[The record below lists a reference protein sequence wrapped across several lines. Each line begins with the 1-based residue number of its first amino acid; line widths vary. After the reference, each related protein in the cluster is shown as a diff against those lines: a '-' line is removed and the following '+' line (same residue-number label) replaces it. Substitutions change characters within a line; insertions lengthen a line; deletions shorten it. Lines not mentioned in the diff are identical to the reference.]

1 MADIKHLLAA
11 TDFSAPAHHAVERA
25 ALVVQE
31 AGASL
36 DLLHVANLA
45 PLERLRQLMMES
57 PQDLQAQVLDA
68 ARLQM
73 QSLVQSLLAQYG
85 VNAAS
90 HVVTGTLLTELTN
103 TTAALATDMMVCGAR
118 GESFMRNLLLGST
131 AARMLS
137 TTKCPILV
145 VKQAVHEVY
154 RRILVPVDF
163 SAYSLR
169 SIALARAIAPR
180 AKIVLLHSFEVPFEG
195 KLRYASVDEAT
206 IKHYRVIAHQ
216 EATQKLLALSE
227 SAGLAA
233 GAAQLLVL
241 QGDPVVRIVE
251 QEQERSCD
259 LIVMGKHGQ
268 NALEELFL
276 GSVTKE
282 ILSQSQCDIL
292 VSV

>member
-1 MADIKHLLAA
+1 MADITHLLAA

-31 AGASL
+31 TGASL

-45 PLERLRQLMMES
+45 PLERLRQLMVES

-68 ARLQM
+68 AHARM
-73 QSLVQSLLAQYG
+73 QALAQSLLAQYG
-85 VNAAS
+85 VSAATR
-90 HVVTGTLLTELTN
+90 VVTGALLTELAN
-103 TTAALATDMMVCGAR
+103 TSAALATDMLVCGAR
-118 GESFMRNLLLGST
+118 GESFMRHLLLGST
-131 AARMLS
+131 AARMLG
-137 TTKCPILV
+137 TTKYPILV
-145 VKQAVHEVY
+145 VKQTVHEAY
-154 RRILVPVDF
+154 KRILVPVDF

-180 AKIVLLHSFEVPFEG
+180 AKFVLLHSFEVPFEG